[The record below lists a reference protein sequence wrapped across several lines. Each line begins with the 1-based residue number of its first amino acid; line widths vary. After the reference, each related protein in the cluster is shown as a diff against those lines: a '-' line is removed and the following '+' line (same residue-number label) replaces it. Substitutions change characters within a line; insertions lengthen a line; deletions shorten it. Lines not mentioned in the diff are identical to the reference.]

1 MIVNLIESKIV
12 NRIDCEHLK
21 RVEDLDKLEFFN
33 DLIMTDLKE
42 CEKEHLKIYNIST
55 GGIYERQ
62 IRYIY
67 HKHIIY
73 I

>member
-21 RVEDLDKLEFFN
+21 RVEDLDKLECFN

-42 CEKEHLKIYNIST
+42 CEKEHLKIYNKQS
-55 GGIYERQ
+55 E
-62 IRYIY
+62 
-67 HKHIIY
+67 KA
-73 I
+73 